1 MLIISDSSK
10 GGGREKSVEKRG
22 LRRKNEWENQRK
34 GKIESYKS
42 KHNYH
47 FSLKVV
53 LVPVSLSTE
62 WWND

>member
-1 MLIISDSSK
+1 MLIISGSSK

-22 LRRKNEWENQRK
+22 LRRKNQWENQRK
-34 GKIESYKS
+34 RESYKL

-47 FSLKVV
+47 FSPKAV
-53 LVPVSLSTE
+53 LVPVSISTE